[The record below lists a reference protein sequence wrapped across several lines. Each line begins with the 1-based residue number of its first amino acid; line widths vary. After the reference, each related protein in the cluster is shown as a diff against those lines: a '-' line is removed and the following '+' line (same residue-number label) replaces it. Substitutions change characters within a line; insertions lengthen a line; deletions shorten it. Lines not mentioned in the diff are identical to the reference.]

1 VARRHIWIL
10 GTICLAFCFGL
21 SIQASDEQSPFR
33 DAVIKEQ
40 TIQEQKVPYVTL
52 NPFES
57 WSPDTIRV
65 GGSSTISIS
74 VRASKDLPHDTK
86 VTLNFGFTTSAGMAN
101 FAITP
106 TDSRAENAFSF
117 AIGPEETKTV
127 TATYKVESFTGLPR
141 VQAMCEI
148 TVAAPAVGSGSPQT
162 SASELWIR

>member
-1 VARRHIWIL
+1 MARRHTWIL
-10 GTICLAFCFGL
+10 GTICLALCFGL
-21 SIQASDEQSPFR
+21 SIQASDGRSPSR
-33 DAVIKEQ
+33 DAVSKEQ

-57 WSPDTIRV
+57 WNPDTTGI

-74 VRASKDLPHDTK
+74 VRASKDLPRVTK

-106 TDSRAENAFSF
+106 TDSRTENAFSF

-127 TATYKVESFTGLPR
+127 TAKYKVESFTGLPR
-141 VQAMCEI
+141 VQAMCDM